1 MLLSRN
7 PRISP
12 FLAQARGVGC
22 CLGSRQRVL
31 ASPLRLSLGPAQD
44 PACPGGESS
53 RTGGSHAKPRRGSAN
68 YPGSSSR
75 SGRVPT
81 GPCRSC
87 PAPEC
92 SAGAACSLGR
102 GGCRERFG
110 APGLRGG
117 VGARR
122 ESSPRS
128 EEHTSELQSQTSISY
143 AVFCLRWRRKWQP
156 TPVFLPGES
165 QGQGSM
171 VDCRLWGHTELDL
184 LPGASPAH
192 TAAVLLT

>member
-1 MLLSRN
+1 MAFFSLGGSQISDLLSVMGGGVCGPVPHPSKN

-53 RTGGSHAKPRRGSAN
+53 RTSGSHAKLRRGSAN

-117 VGARR
+117 IGARR
-122 ESSPRS
+122 ESSPGGG
-128 EEHTSELQSQTSISY
+128 
-143 AVFCLRWRRKWQP
+143 VCLRPRHTCARTLREDAP
-156 TPVFLPGES
+156 LFPRS
-165 QGQGSM
+165 QGAEHAASK
-171 VDCRLWGHTELDL
+171 
-184 LPGASPAH
+184 SPA
-192 TAAVLLT
+192 ARKLG